1 MTFKTEQEAF
11 WAGNFGTEYIQ
22 RNQGDALLASNLD
35 FFAKALHSAHG
46 VKTCIEFGA
55 NIGMNIKALKL
66 LHPMQVQYGVEL
78 NADAASELA
87 LAIPPKNVHH
97 SSILD
102 FNPQQTWDLTLI
114 KGVLIHIN
122 PNELPQVYDKLVGA
136 CGKYLLVAEYYNPS
150 PVAIPYRGHTDR
162 LFKRDFAGE
171 IMDRHP
177 QMELIDYGFAYRR
190 DPSFPQDDITWFLME
205 KRG

>member
-1 MTFKTEQEAF
+1 MKFKTEQEAF

-35 FFAKALHSAHG
+35 FFAKALHAARS

-55 NIGMNIKALKL
+55 NIGMNLKALKL
-66 LHPMQVQYGVEL
+66 LHPTQEQHGIEI
-78 NADAASELA
+78 NEDAARELA
-87 LAIPPKNVHH
+87 LVISPNNVYN

-122 PNELPQVYDKLVGA
+122 PD
-136 CGKYLLVAEYYNPS
+136 
-150 PVAIPYRGHTDR
+150 
-162 LFKRDFAGE
+162 
-171 IMDRHP
+171 
-177 QMELIDYGFAYRR
+177 
-190 DPSFPQDDITWFLME
+190 
-205 KRG
+205 